1 MSSKHKN
8 LVRELVKHSA
18 NSDGLILQNLVEEVL
33 SGLRELNPHRHLIIL
48 TEYLA
53 EIRKLLRNQIVEVEL
68 GCESSEELVH
78 AIKQKIGS
86 VSSKSLDLNV
96 SRNDQ
101 LAAGYRIRIVDD
113 VYEDSISSRLSKLS
127 QSLTL

>member
-18 NSDGLILQNLVEEVL
+18 NSDGLIQQDLVEQVL
-33 SGLRELNPHRHLIIL
+33 SGLRELNPHRHLNIL

-53 EIRKLLRNQIVEVEL
+53 EIRKLLRNQNVEVEL
-68 GCESSEELVH
+68 GCESSDELLH
-78 AIKQKIGS
+78 TIKQKIGS
-86 VSSKSLDLNV
+86 VSSNSLDLNV

-101 LAAGYRIRIVDD
+101 LIAGYRVRIVDD

-127 QSLTL
+127 QSLTS

>member
-18 NSDGLILQNLVEEVL
+18 NSDGLIQQDLVEQVL
-33 SGLRELNPHRHLIIL
+33 SGLRELNPHRHLNIL

-53 EIRKLLRNQIVEVEL
+53 EIRKLLRNQNVEVEL
-68 GCESSEELVH
+68 GCESSDELLH
-78 AIKQKIGS
+78 TIKQKIGS
-86 VSSKSLDLNV
+86 VSSNSLDLNV

-101 LAAGYRIRIVDD
+101 LIAGYRIRIVDD

-127 QSLTL
+127 QSLTS